1 MKVEV
6 AVNADGVGN
15 DDGLGMAEEARDVL
29 GELVEGDRIDIGGED
44 LISENFGGLT
54 FSKSPTRF
62 RIDPSSL
69 SCAPR
74 TLTSFHTADIASA
87 RVPSFIAMISARGG
101 RMRNFSG

>member
-1 MKVEV
+1 
-6 AVNADGVGN
+6 
-15 DDGLGMAEEARDVL
+15 L
-29 GELVEGDRIDIGGED
+29 
-44 LISENFGGLT
+44 
-54 FSKSPTRF
+54 

-101 RMRNFSG
+101 RIRNFSG